1 MTPSFNRRFM
11 EASMPTTQHPVES
24 GSFIA
29 PRTDAIAVLTADH
42 RRIVDCFND
51 FNSARSNIRKQE
63 LVKAICRAV
72 RIHAAME
79 EDIFYPAL
87 LKATGDH
94 ALCEME
100 LQDHA
105 HARRLLVEIE
115 KSSPLDEVFE
125 SRVRILYDL
134 IEAHVA
140 EQEGP
145 CGTFAAAEESD
156 ANLDALGTELL
167 GLKELLVGM
176 RDNA

>member
-1 MTPSFNRRFM
+1 M
-11 EASMPTTQHPVES
+11 ETSMPTTQHPVES
-24 GSFIA
+24 SSFIA

-42 RRIVDCFND
+42 RQIVDCFND
-51 FNSARSNIRKQE
+51 FNSAKSNIRKQE

-87 LKATGDH
+87 LKSTGDH

-115 KSSPLDEVFE
+115 KSSPLDELFE

-134 IEAHVA
+134 IEVHIA

-156 ANLDALGTELL
+156 ASLDALGEELL
-167 GLKELLVGM
+167 GLKAVLFGM
-176 RDNA
+176 HDNA

>member
-1 MTPSFNRRFM
+1 
-11 EASMPTTQHPVES
+11 MPTTQHPIEA

-29 PRTDAIAVLTADH
+29 PRTDAISVLTADH
-42 RRIVDCFND
+42 RRIVECFSD
-51 FNSARSNIRKQE
+51 FNSAGSNVRKQE
-63 LVKAICRAV
+63 LVKSLCRAV
-72 RIHAAME
+72 RIPAAME

-87 LKATGDH
+87 LRATGDH

-105 HARRLLVEIE
+105 YARRLLVEIE
-115 KSSPLDEVFE
+115 KSSPLDEMFE
-125 SRVRILYDL
+125 SRVRLLYDL

-156 ANLDALGTELL
+156 ANLEALGTELL
-167 GLKELLVGM
+167 GLKEVLLGM
-176 RDNA
+176 RDDRTLSR